1 MKKVRV
7 SSANNLL
14 RYSLGYILDFY
25 KICVSPYINSECSY
39 VETCSSFSKRM
50 ILEKGVIFGL
60 FLTFLRLISCTL
72 SPLTFHL
79 KKIRKNKIFLLSFPV
94 ISILFVSCMSFS
106 YEGGWSNIVYSE
118 SDDSYLVTTSKGK
131 LHKFKLSDGFP
142 NVEWTYPEESKNTSY
157 SDPIIFEKSV
167 ISSTFS
173 CRGNSCEGEIFQL
186 DLQSGDLQWKINT
199 NTKISS
205 KIAIKDNVLAYATL
219 KKQTEVSN
227 NKEAEIHFIELSDNT
242 YDFLGKI
249 TLEGEIWTGIYLF
262 DEKFVISTLD
272 GWVYI
277 LDANISLSEEI
288 TLENIT
294 IDSRK
299 FPYSINS
306 PIAYSN
312 NRLFFSDV
320 SGTFY
325 SADVSNLSSSISSDI
340 GNWMVSSPIFE
351 GTKIYIFTVN
361 GDFLILDSQNLEL
374 LQNFS
379 TEKII
384 VGSPTITSYDKNEYI
399 LIPTEKKGIEVI
411 SNKELDFAE
420 SQGSYPTDKKIYS
433 SPLVNKNN
441 LLIHTQDGQILFF
454 RLKSRDL
461 FYCLDLN
468 ERKICD

>member
-1 MKKVRV
+1 MII
-7 SSANNLL
+7 SLANNWLK
-14 RYSLGYILDFY
+14 YSLGYILDLY
-25 KICVSPYINSECSY
+25 KMCVSPYINSQCFY
-39 VETCSSFSKRM
+39 AETCSSYSKRI
-50 ILEKGVIFGL
+50 ILEKGVIIGSY
-60 FLTFLRLISCTL
+60 LTFFRLISCTFKPV
-72 SPLTFHL
+72 SFDL
-79 KKIRKNKIFLLSFPV
+79 KKIRKNKMFLLTFPV

-106 YEGGWSNIVYSE
+106 YEGGWSNIVYSK

-131 LHKFKLSDGFP
+131 LHKFRLSDGVP
-142 NVEWTYPEESKNTSY
+142 VVDWTYPKESKNTSY
-157 SDPIIFEKSV
+157 SDPLIFQNSV
-167 ISSTFS
+167 ISSNFS

-186 DLQSGDLQWKINT
+186 NLLNGELQWEINT
-199 NTKISS
+199 NTKISP
-205 KIAIKDNVLAYATL
+205 KIAINDNILVYATL

-227 NKEAEIHFIELSDNT
+227 NKEAEIHFLELSENS

-262 DEKFVISTLD
+262 NEKFVVSTLD

-277 LDANISLSEEI
+277 LDPYINSSEEI
-288 TLENIT
+288 TLENIM

-306 PIAYSN
+306 PISYSN

-325 SADVSNLSSSISSDI
+325 STDATNLGSSISSDI

-351 GTKIYIFTVN
+351 NTKIYIFTVN
-361 GDFLILDSQNLEL
+361 GEFLILDSQNLDL
-374 LQNFS
+374 LETFS

-384 VGSPTITSYDKNEYI
+384 VGSPTITSYDNNEYI
-399 LIPTEKKGIEVI
+399 LIPTEKKGIEIV
-411 SNKELDFAE
+411 SNKDIDFAE

-441 LLIHTQDGQILFF
+441 LMIHTQDGQILFF

-468 ERKICD
+468 ERKSCD

>member
-1 MKKVRV
+1 
-7 SSANNLL
+7 
-14 RYSLGYILDFY
+14 
-25 KICVSPYINSECSY
+25 
-39 VETCSSFSKRM
+39 
-50 ILEKGVIFGL
+50 
-60 FLTFLRLISCTL
+60 
-72 SPLTFHL
+72 
-79 KKIRKNKIFLLSFPV
+79 
-94 ISILFVSCMSFS
+94 MSFS

-157 SDPIIFEKSV
+157 SDPIIFQKSV

-205 KIAIKDNVLAYATL
+205 KIAINDNVLAYATL

-242 YDFLGKI
+242 YEFLGKI
-249 TLEGEIWTGIYLF
+249 TLEGEIWTGLYLF

-374 LQNFS
+374 LQSFS

-384 VGSPTITSYDKNEYI
+384 VGDPTITSYDKNEYI

>member
-1 MKKVRV
+1 
-7 SSANNLL
+7 
-14 RYSLGYILDFY
+14 
-25 KICVSPYINSECSY
+25 
-39 VETCSSFSKRM
+39 
-50 ILEKGVIFGL
+50 
-60 FLTFLRLISCTL
+60 
-72 SPLTFHL
+72 
-79 KKIRKNKIFLLSFPV
+79 
-94 ISILFVSCMSFS
+94 MSFS
-106 YEGGWSNIVYSE
+106 YEGGWSNIVYSK

-131 LHKFKLSDGFP
+131 LHKFRLSDGVP
-142 NVEWTYPEESKNTSY
+142 VVDWTYPKESKNTSY
-157 SDPIIFEKSV
+157 SDPLIFQNSV
-167 ISSTFS
+167 ISSNFS

-186 DLQSGDLQWKINT
+186 NLLNGELQWEINT
-199 NTKISS
+199 NTKISP
-205 KIAIKDNVLAYATL
+205 KIAINDNILVYATL

-227 NKEAEIHFIELSDNT
+227 NKEAEIHFLELSENS

-262 DEKFVISTLD
+262 NEKFVVSTLD

-277 LDANISLSEEI
+277 LDPYINSSEEI
-288 TLENIT
+288 TLENIM

-306 PIAYSN
+306 PISYSN

-325 SADVSNLSSSISSDI
+325 SADATNLGSSISSDI

-351 GTKIYIFTVN
+351 NTKIYIFTVN
-361 GDFLILDSQNLEL
+361 GEFLILDSQNLDL
-374 LQNFS
+374 LETFS

-384 VGSPTITSYDKNEYI
+384 VGSPTITSYDNNEYI
-399 LIPTEKKGIEVI
+399 LIPTEKKGIEIV
-411 SNKELDFAE
+411 SNKDIDFAE

-441 LLIHTQDGQILFF
+441 LMIHTQDGQILFF

-468 ERKICD
+468 ERKSCD

>member
-1 MKKVRV
+1 
-7 SSANNLL
+7 
-14 RYSLGYILDFY
+14 
-25 KICVSPYINSECSY
+25 
-39 VETCSSFSKRM
+39 
-50 ILEKGVIFGL
+50 LEKGIVIGL
-60 FLTFLRLISCTL
+60 SFTLFRLLSCTFN
-72 SPLTFHL
+72 PVAFYL
-79 KKIRKNKIFLLSFPV
+79 KKIRKSKRILLIFPV
-94 ISILFVSCMSFS
+94 LSILFVSCMSFS

-118 SDDSYLVTTSKGK
+118 SDDSYLVTTNKGK
-131 LHKFKLSDGFP
+131 LHKFRLSEGVP
-142 NVEWTYPEESKNTSY
+142 GVEWTYPEETKNTSY
-157 SDPIIFEKSV
+157 SDPLIFKNSV
-167 ISSTFS
+167 VGSNFS

-227 NKEAEIHFIELSDNT
+227 NKEAEIHFIELSDNA
-242 YDFLGKI
+242 YEFLGKI

-277 LDANISLSEEI
+277 LDANFNLSEEI
-288 TLENIT
+288 SLETLT

-306 PIAYSN
+306 PISYSN
-312 NRLFFSDV
+312 DRLFFSDV

-325 SADVSNLSSSISSDI
+325 SADANNLSSTSSTDI
-340 GNWMVSSPIFE
+340 GNWMVSSPIFQD
-351 GTKIYIFTVN
+351 TKIYIFTVN

-374 LQNFS
+374 LDSFS

-384 VGSPTITSYDKNEYI
+384 VGSPTITSYDKNEYL